1 MIERKL
7 LDIARMCDGELYNI
21 SHGDIDIKGV
31 STDSRTVEKGNLY
44 IPIVGEKFDG
54 HDFAFNAL
62 EKGAA
67 AILWEKKRFLPRND
81 IPVIIVEDSF
91 KAMTKLAKSYRLSL
105 KCKVVALTGSN
116 GKTTTKDIIT
126 GLLKQ
131 KYKVDCTKKNFNNEY
146 GLPKTIFE
154 LDEDC
159 EIAVLE
165 LGTEK
170 FGDISLL
177 TDICRPDYAIIT
189 NIGDSHLLKLKTKEN
204 IARAKLEILEG
215 LDENGI
221 FLYNYDD
228 PILRKVVKEF
238 KLPERTF
245 TYGMDK
251 DCDFVIEP
259 GIADASGTTFT
270 MDSHI
275 YTVPLLGQHQ
285 MYNGGIAIIISE
297 FFNLDYPTIAK
308 GLTDIELTGMRNE
321 LIHQKNFDILND
333 SYKSNPQSLEACLRT
348 IYSLKDYDKKIV
360 VIGDMLEL
368 GVDEVQI
375 HKDIADELDPQRLD
389 YVLTIGTLA
398 KNISDVAKQNF
409 PEDTCFH
416 FDSKK
421 ELVEKLKE
429 IITPNTL
436 VMVKASRAMKLE
448 EIVNSLIEFEGSL
461 NW

>member
-21 SHGDIDIKGV
+21 SHSDIVIKGV
-31 STDSRTVEKGNLY
+31 STDSRTVEEGNLY

-54 HDFAFNAL
+54 HDFAFDAL
-62 EKGAA
+62 DKGAS
-67 AILWEKKRFLPRND
+67 AIIWEKKRFLPRND

-91 KAMTKLAKSYRLSL
+91 KAMTTLARSYRLSL

-116 GKTTTKDIIT
+116 GKTTTRDIIT

-131 KYKVDCTKKNFNNEY
+131 KYKVQYTKKNFNNEY

-154 LDEDC
+154 LDEDL
-159 EIAVLE
+159 EVAVLE

-189 NIGDSHLLKLKTKEN
+189 NIGDSHLLQLKTREN

-228 PILRKVVKEF
+228 PILKKVVKEF

-245 TYGMDK
+245 TYGTDK

-270 MDSHI
+270 IDNHI
-275 YTVPLLGQHQ
+275 YTIPLLGQHQ
-285 MYNGGIAIIISE
+285 MYNGGIAIVIAE
-297 FFNLDYPTIAK
+297 FFKLDYPSIAK
-308 GLTDIELTGMRNE
+308 GLTDIDLTGMRNE

-333 SYKSNPQSLEACLRT
+333 SYKSNPQSLEACLKT
-348 IYSLKDYDKKIV
+348 VYSLKGYDKKIV

-368 GVDEVQI
+368 GEKEVEF
-375 HKDIADELDPQRLD
+375 HREIAEELDPQRLD
-389 YVLTIGTLA
+389 YVLTIGALA
-398 KNISDVAKQNF
+398 ENIYDAAKQNF
-409 PEDTCFH
+409 PEGTCFH
-416 FDSKK
+416 FESKE
-421 ELVEKLKE
+421 ELLEKLKE

-448 EIVNSLIEFEGSL
+448 DIVNGLVEFEGTL
-461 NW
+461 

>member
-21 SHGDIDIKGV
+21 SHGDIVIKGV
-31 STDSRTVEKGNLY
+31 STDSRTVEEGNLY

-54 HDFAFNAL
+54 HDFAFDAL
-62 EKGAA
+62 DKGAA
-67 AILWEKKRFLPRND
+67 AIIWEKKRFLPRND
-81 IPVIIVEDSF
+81 LPVIIVEDSF
-91 KAMTKLAKSYRLSL
+91 KAMTTLARSYRLSL

-116 GKTTTKDIIT
+116 GKTTTRDIIT

-131 KYKVDCTKKNFNNEY
+131 KYKVQYTKKNFNNEY

-154 LDEDC
+154 LDEDL
-159 EIAVLE
+159 EVAVLE

-189 NIGDSHLLKLKTKEN
+189 NIGDSHLLQLKTKEN

-228 PILRKVVKEF
+228 PVLKKVVKEF

-245 TYGMDK
+245 TYGTDK

-270 MDSHI
+270 IDNHI
-275 YTVPLLGQHQ
+275 YTIPLLGQHQ
-285 MYNGGIAIIISE
+285 MYNGGIAIVIAE
-297 FFNLDYPTIAK
+297 FFKLDYPSIAK

-348 IYSLKDYDKKIV
+348 VYSLKGYDKKIV
-360 VIGDMLEL
+360 VLGDMLEL
-368 GVDEVQI
+368 GDEEVQF
-375 HKDIADELDPQRLD
+375 HKDIAQELDPQQLD
-389 YVLTIGTLA
+389 YVLTIGNLA
-398 KNISDVAKQNF
+398 KNISDEAKENF
-409 PEDTCFH
+409 PESTCYH
-416 FDSKK
+416 FDSKE
-421 ELVEKLKE
+421 ELLDKLKE

-448 EIVNSLIEFEGSL
+448 DIVSGLVEFEETL
-461 NW
+461 

>member
-21 SHGDIDIKGV
+21 SHGDIVIKGV
-31 STDSRTVEKGNLY
+31 STDSRTVEEGNLY

-54 HDFAFNAL
+54 HDFAFDAL
-62 EKGAA
+62 DKGAA
-67 AILWEKKRFLPRND
+67 AIIWEKKRFLPRND
-81 IPVIIVEDSF
+81 LPVIIVEDSF
-91 KAMTKLAKSYRLSL
+91 KAMTTLARSYRLSL

-116 GKTTTKDIIT
+116 GKTTTRDIIT

-131 KYKVDCTKKNFNNEY
+131 KYKVQYTKKNFNNEY

-154 LDEDC
+154 LDQDLEV
-159 EIAVLE
+159 AVLE

-189 NIGDSHLLKLKTKEN
+189 NIGDSHLLQLKTKEN

-228 PILRKVVKEF
+228 PVLKKVVKEF

-245 TYGMDK
+245 TYGTDK

-270 MDSHI
+270 IDNHI
-275 YTVPLLGQHQ
+275 YTIPLLGQHQ
-285 MYNGGIAIIISE
+285 MYNGGIAIVIAE
-297 FFNLDYPTIAK
+297 FFKLDYPSIAK

-348 IYSLKDYDKKIV
+348 VYSLKDYDKKIV
-360 VIGDMLEL
+360 VLGDMLEL
-368 GVDEVQI
+368 GDEEVQF
-375 HKDIADELDPQRLD
+375 HKDIAQELDPQQLD
-389 YVLTIGTLA
+389 YVLTIGNLA
-398 KNISDVAKQNF
+398 KNISDEAKENF
-409 PEDTCFH
+409 PESTCFH
-416 FDSKK
+416 FDSKE
-421 ELVEKLKE
+421 ELLEKLKE

-448 EIVNSLIEFEGSL
+448 DIVSALVEFEETL
-461 NW
+461 

>member
-21 SHGDIDIKGV
+21 SHSDIVIKGV
-31 STDSRTVEKGNLY
+31 STDSRTVEEGNLY

-54 HDFAFNAL
+54 HDFAFDAL
-62 EKGAA
+62 EKGAS
-67 AILWEKKRFLPRND
+67 AIIWEKKRFLPRND

-91 KAMTKLAKSYRLSL
+91 KAMTTLARSYRLSL

-116 GKTTTKDIIT
+116 GKTTTRDIIT

-131 KYKVDCTKKNFNNEY
+131 KYKVQYTKKNFNNEY

-154 LDEDC
+154 FDEDL
-159 EIAVLE
+159 EVAVLE

-189 NIGDSHLLKLKTKEN
+189 NIGDSHLLQLKTKEN

-228 PILRKVVKEF
+228 PILKKVVKEF

-245 TYGMDK
+245 TYGTDK

-270 MDSHI
+270 IDNHI
-275 YTVPLLGQHQ
+275 YTIPLLGQHQ
-285 MYNGGIAIIISE
+285 MYNGGIAIVIAE
-297 FFNLDYPTIAK
+297 FFKLDYPSIAK
-308 GLTDIELTGMRNE
+308 GLTDIDLTGMRNE

-333 SYKSNPQSLEACLRT
+333 SYKSNPQSLEACLKT
-348 IYSLKDYDKKIV
+348 VYSLKGYDKKIV

-368 GVDEVQI
+368 GEKEVEF
-375 HKDIADELDPQRLD
+375 HREIAEELDPQRLN
-389 YVLTIGTLA
+389 YVLTIGTIA
-398 KNISDVAKQNF
+398 ENIYDAAKQNF
-409 PEDTCFH
+409 PEGTCFH
-416 FDSKK
+416 FESKE
-421 ELVEKLKE
+421 ELLEKLKE

-448 EIVNSLIEFEGSL
+448 DIVNGLVEFEGTL
-461 NW
+461 

>member
-21 SHGDIDIKGV
+21 SHSDIVIKGV
-31 STDSRTVEKGNLY
+31 STDSRTVEEGNLY

-54 HDFAFNAL
+54 HDFAFDAL
-62 EKGAA
+62 EKGAS
-67 AILWEKKRFLPRND
+67 AIIWEKKRFLPRND

-91 KAMTKLAKSYRLSL
+91 KAMTTLARSYRLSL

-116 GKTTTKDIIT
+116 GKTTTRDIIT

-131 KYKVDCTKKNFNNEY
+131 KYKVQYTKKNFNNEY

-154 LDEDC
+154 LDEDL
-159 EIAVLE
+159 EVAVLE

-189 NIGDSHLLKLKTKEN
+189 NIGDSHLLQLKTKEN

-228 PILRKVVKEF
+228 PILKKVVKEF

-245 TYGMDK
+245 TYGTDK

-270 MDSHI
+270 IDNHI
-275 YTVPLLGQHQ
+275 YTIPLLGQHQ
-285 MYNGGIAIIISE
+285 MYNGGIAIVIAE
-297 FFNLDYPTIAK
+297 FFKLDYPSIAK
-308 GLTDIELTGMRNE
+308 GLTDINLTGMRNE

-333 SYKSNPQSLEACLRT
+333 SYKSNPQSLEACLKT
-348 IYSLKDYDKKIV
+348 VYSLKGYDKKIV

-368 GVDEVQI
+368 GEKEVEF
-375 HKDIADELDPQRLD
+375 HREIAEELDPQRLD

-398 KNISDVAKQNF
+398 ENIYDAARQNF
-409 PEDTCFH
+409 PEGTCFH
-416 FDSKK
+416 FESKE
-421 ELVEKLKE
+421 ELLEKLKE

-448 EIVNSLIEFEGSL
+448 DIVNGLVEFEGTL
-461 NW
+461 

>member
-21 SHGDIDIKGV
+21 SHSDIVIKGV
-31 STDSRTVEKGNLY
+31 STDSRTVEEGNLY

-54 HDFAFNAL
+54 HDFAFDAL
-62 EKGAA
+62 DKGAS
-67 AILWEKKRFLPRND
+67 AIIWEKKRFLPRND

-91 KAMTKLAKSYRLSL
+91 KAMTTLARSYRLSL

-116 GKTTTKDIIT
+116 GKTTTRDIIT

-131 KYKVDCTKKNFNNEY
+131 KYKVQYTKKNFNNEY

-154 LDEDC
+154 LDEDL
-159 EIAVLE
+159 EVAVLE

-189 NIGDSHLLKLKTKEN
+189 NIGDSHLLQLKTREN

-228 PILRKVVKEF
+228 PILKKVVKEF

-245 TYGMDK
+245 TYGTDK

-270 MDSHI
+270 IDNHI
-275 YTVPLLGQHQ
+275 YTIPLLGQHQ
-285 MYNGGIAIIISE
+285 MYNGGIAIVIAE
-297 FFNLDYPTIAK
+297 FFKLDYPSIAK
-308 GLTDIELTGMRNE
+308 GLTDIDLTGMRNE

-333 SYKSNPQSLEACLRT
+333 SYKSNPQSLEACLKT
-348 IYSLKDYDKKIV
+348 VYSLKGYDKKIV

-368 GVDEVQI
+368 GEKEVEF
-375 HKDIADELDPQRLD
+375 HREIAEELDPQRLD

-398 KNISDVAKQNF
+398 ENIYDAAKQNF
-409 PEDTCFH
+409 PEGTCFH
-416 FDSKK
+416 FESKE
-421 ELVEKLKE
+421 ELLEKLKE

-448 EIVNSLIEFEGSL
+448 DIVNGLVEFEGKL
-461 NW
+461 

>member
-21 SHGDIDIKGV
+21 SHGDIVIKGV
-31 STDSRTVEKGNLY
+31 STDSRTVEEGNLY

-54 HDFAFNAL
+54 HDFAFDAL
-62 EKGAA
+62 AKGAA
-67 AILWEKKRFLPRND
+67 AIIWEKKRFLPRND
-81 IPVIIVEDSF
+81 LPVIIVEDSF
-91 KAMTKLAKSYRLSL
+91 KAMTTLARSYRLSL

-116 GKTTTKDIIT
+116 GKTTTRDIIT

-131 KYKVDCTKKNFNNEY
+131 KYKVQYTKKNFNNEY

-154 LDEDC
+154 LDQDLEV
-159 EIAVLE
+159 AVLE

-189 NIGDSHLLKLKTKEN
+189 NIGDSHLLQLKTKEN

-245 TYGMDK
+245 TYGTDK

-270 MDSHI
+270 IDNHI
-275 YTVPLLGQHQ
+275 YTIPLLGQHQ
-285 MYNGGIAIIISE
+285 MYNGGIAIVIAE
-297 FFNLDYPTIAK
+297 FFKLDYPSIAK

-348 IYSLKDYDKKIV
+348 VYSLKDYDKKIV
-360 VIGDMLEL
+360 VLGDMLEL
-368 GVDEVQI
+368 GDKEVEF
-375 HKDIADELDPQRLD
+375 HKEIAGELDPQQLD

-398 KNISDVAKQNF
+398 ENISNAAKENF
-409 PEDTCFH
+409 PEGTCFH
-416 FDSKK
+416 FDSKE
-421 ELVEKLKE
+421 ELLEKLKE
-429 IITPNTL
+429 IIAPNTL

-448 EIVNSLIEFEGSL
+448 DIVNGLIEFEETL
-461 NW
+461 

>member
-21 SHGDIDIKGV
+21 SHSDIVIKGV
-31 STDSRTVEKGNLY
+31 STDSRTVEEGNLY

-54 HDFAFNAL
+54 HDFAFDAL
-62 EKGAA
+62 DKGAS
-67 AILWEKKRFLPRND
+67 AIIWEKKRFLPRND

-91 KAMTKLAKSYRLSL
+91 KAMTTLARSYRLSL

-116 GKTTTKDIIT
+116 GKTTTRDIIT

-131 KYKVDCTKKNFNNEY
+131 KYKVQYTKKNFNNEY

-154 LDEDC
+154 LDEDL
-159 EIAVLE
+159 EVAVLE

-189 NIGDSHLLKLKTKEN
+189 NIGDSHLLQLKTREN

-228 PILRKVVKEF
+228 PILKKVVKEF

-245 TYGMDK
+245 TYGTDK

-270 MDSHI
+270 IDNHI
-275 YTVPLLGQHQ
+275 YTIPLLGQHQ
-285 MYNGGIAIIISE
+285 MYNGGIAIVIAE
-297 FFNLDYPTIAK
+297 FFKLDYPSIAK
-308 GLTDIELTGMRNE
+308 GLTDIDLTGMRNE

-333 SYKSNPQSLEACLRT
+333 SYKSNPQSLEACLKT
-348 IYSLKDYDKKIV
+348 VYSLKGYDKKIV

-368 GVDEVQI
+368 GEKEVEF
-375 HKDIADELDPQRLD
+375 HREIAEELDPQRLD

-398 KNISDVAKQNF
+398 ENIYDAAKQNF
-409 PEDTCFH
+409 PEGTCFH
-416 FDSKK
+416 FESKE
-421 ELVEKLKE
+421 ELLEKLKE

-448 EIVNSLIEFEGSL
+448 DIVNGLVEFEGTL
-461 NW
+461 

>member
-21 SHGDIDIKGV
+21 SHSDIVIKGV
-31 STDSRTVEKGNLY
+31 STDSRTVEEGNLY

-54 HDFAFNAL
+54 HDFAFDAL
-62 EKGAA
+62 EKGAS
-67 AILWEKKRFLPRND
+67 AIIWEKKRFLPRND

-91 KAMTKLAKSYRLSL
+91 KAMTTLARSYRLSL

-116 GKTTTKDIIT
+116 GKTTTRDIIT

-131 KYKVDCTKKNFNNEY
+131 KYKVQYTKKNFNNEY

-154 LDEDC
+154 LDEDL
-159 EIAVLE
+159 EVAVLE

-189 NIGDSHLLKLKTKEN
+189 NIGDSHLLQLKTREN

-228 PILRKVVKEF
+228 PILKKVVKEF

-245 TYGMDK
+245 TYGTDK

-270 MDSHI
+270 IDNHI
-275 YTVPLLGQHQ
+275 YTIPLLGQHQ
-285 MYNGGIAIIISE
+285 MYNGGIAIVIAE
-297 FFNLDYPTIAK
+297 FFKLDYPSIAK
-308 GLTDIELTGMRNE
+308 GLTDINLTGMRNE

-333 SYKSNPQSLEACLRT
+333 SYKSNPQSLEACLKT
-348 IYSLKDYDKKIV
+348 VYSLKGYDKKIV

-368 GVDEVQI
+368 GEKEVEF
-375 HKDIADELDPQRLD
+375 HREIAEELDPQRLD

-398 KNISDVAKQNF
+398 ENIYDAAKQNF
-409 PEDTCFH
+409 PEGTCFH
-416 FDSKK
+416 FESKE
-421 ELVEKLKE
+421 ELLGKLKE

-448 EIVNSLIEFEGSL
+448 DIVNDLVEFEGTL
-461 NW
+461 

>member
-21 SHGDIDIKGV
+21 SHSDIVIKGV
-31 STDSRTVEKGNLY
+31 STDSRTVEEGNLY

-54 HDFAFNAL
+54 HDFAFDAL
-62 EKGAA
+62 EKGAS
-67 AILWEKKRFLPRND
+67 AIIWEKKRFLPRND

-91 KAMTKLAKSYRLSL
+91 KAMTTLARSYRLSL

-116 GKTTTKDIIT
+116 GKTTTRDIIT

-131 KYKVDCTKKNFNNEY
+131 KYKVQYTKKNFNNEY

-154 LDEDC
+154 LDEDL
-159 EIAVLE
+159 EVAVLE

-189 NIGDSHLLKLKTKEN
+189 NIGDSHLLQLKTKEN

-228 PILRKVVKEF
+228 PILKKVVKEF

-245 TYGMDK
+245 TYGTDK

-270 MDSHI
+270 IDNHI
-275 YTVPLLGQHQ
+275 YTIPLLGQHQ
-285 MYNGGIAIIISE
+285 MYNGGIAIVIAE
-297 FFNLDYPTIAK
+297 FFKLDYPSIAK
-308 GLTDIELTGMRNE
+308 GLTDINLTGMRNE

-333 SYKSNPQSLEACLRT
+333 SYKSNPQSLEACLKT
-348 IYSLKDYDKKIV
+348 VYSLKGYDKKIV

-368 GVDEVQI
+368 GEKEVEF
-375 HKDIADELDPQRLD
+375 HREIAEELDPQRLD

-398 KNISDVAKQNF
+398 ENIYEAAKQNF
-409 PEDTCFH
+409 PEGTCFH
-416 FDSKK
+416 FESKK
-421 ELVEKLKE
+421 ELLEKLKE

-448 EIVNSLIEFEGSL
+448 DIVNGLIEFEGTL
-461 NW
+461 

>member
-21 SHGDIDIKGV
+21 SHGDIVIKGV
-31 STDSRTVEKGNLY
+31 STDSRTVEEGNLY

-54 HDFAFNAL
+54 HDFAFDAL
-62 EKGAA
+62 DKGAA
-67 AILWEKKRFLPRND
+67 AIIWEKKRFLPRND
-81 IPVIIVEDSF
+81 LPVIIVEDSF
-91 KAMTKLAKSYRLSL
+91 KAMKTLARSYRLSL

-116 GKTTTKDIIT
+116 GKTTTRDIIT

-131 KYKVDCTKKNFNNEY
+131 KYKVQYTKKNFNNEY

-154 LDEDC
+154 LDEDL
-159 EIAVLE
+159 EVAVLE

-189 NIGDSHLLKLKTKEN
+189 NIGDSHLLQLKTKEN

-228 PILRKVVKEF
+228 PVLKKVVKEF

-245 TYGMDK
+245 TYGTDK

-270 MDSHI
+270 IDNHI
-275 YTVPLLGQHQ
+275 YTIPLLGQHQ
-285 MYNGGIAIIISE
+285 MYNGGIAIVIAE
-297 FFNLDYPTIAK
+297 FFKLDYPSIAK

-348 IYSLKDYDKKIV
+348 VYSLKGYDKKIV
-360 VIGDMLEL
+360 VLGDMLEL
-368 GVDEVQI
+368 GDEEVQF
-375 HKDIADELDPQRLD
+375 HKDIAQELDPQQLD
-389 YVLTIGTLA
+389 YVLTIGNLA
-398 KNISDVAKQNF
+398 KNISDEAKENF
-409 PEDTCFH
+409 PESTCFH
-416 FDSKK
+416 FDSKE
-421 ELVEKLKE
+421 ELLEKLKE

-448 EIVNSLIEFEGSL
+448 DIVSGLVEFEGTL
-461 NW
+461 

>member
-21 SHGDIDIKGV
+21 SHGDIVIKGV
-31 STDSRTVEKGNLY
+31 STDSRTVEEGNLY

-54 HDFAFNAL
+54 HDFAFDAL
-62 EKGAA
+62 DKGAA
-67 AILWEKKRFLPRND
+67 AIIWEKKRFLPRND
-81 IPVIIVEDSF
+81 LPVIIVEDSF
-91 KAMTKLAKSYRLSL
+91 KAMTTLARSYRLSL

-116 GKTTTKDIIT
+116 GKTTTRDIIT

-131 KYKVDCTKKNFNNEY
+131 KYKVQYTKKNFNNEY

-154 LDEDC
+154 LDQDLEV
-159 EIAVLE
+159 AVLE

-189 NIGDSHLLKLKTKEN
+189 NIGDSHLLQLKTKEN

-228 PILRKVVKEF
+228 PVLKKVVKEF

-245 TYGMDK
+245 TYGTDK
-251 DCDFVIEP
+251 ECDFVIEP

-270 MDSHI
+270 IDNHI
-275 YTVPLLGQHQ
+275 YTIPLLGQHQ
-285 MYNGGIAIIISE
+285 MYNGGIAIVIAE
-297 FFNLDYPTIAK
+297 FFKLDYPSIAK

-348 IYSLKDYDKKIV
+348 VYSLKGYDKKIV
-360 VIGDMLEL
+360 VLGDMLEL
-368 GVDEVQI
+368 GDEEVQF
-375 HKDIADELDPQRLD
+375 HKDIAQELDPQQLD
-389 YVLTIGTLA
+389 YVLTIGNLA
-398 KNISDVAKQNF
+398 KNISDEAKENF
-409 PEDTCFH
+409 PESTCFH
-416 FDSKK
+416 FDSKE
-421 ELVEKLKE
+421 ELLDKLKE

-448 EIVNSLIEFEGSL
+448 DIVSGLVEFEGTL
-461 NW
+461 

>member
-21 SHGDIDIKGV
+21 SHGDIVIKGV
-31 STDSRTVEKGNLY
+31 STDSRTVQKGNLY

-54 HDFAFNAL
+54 HDFAFDAL
-62 EKGAA
+62 DKGAS
-67 AILWEKKRFLPRND
+67 AIIWEKKRFLPRND
-81 IPVIIVEDSF
+81 LPVIIVEDSF
-91 KAMTKLAKSYRLSL
+91 KAMTTLARSYRLSL

-116 GKTTTKDIIT
+116 GKTTTRDIIT

-131 KYKVDCTKKNFNNEY
+131 KYKVQYTKKNFNNEY

-154 LDEDC
+154 LDQDLEV
-159 EIAVLE
+159 AVLE

-189 NIGDSHLLKLKTKEN
+189 NIGDSHLLQLKTKEN

-245 TYGMDK
+245 TYGTDK

-270 MDSHI
+270 IDNHI
-275 YTVPLLGQHQ
+275 YTIPLLGQHQ
-285 MYNGGIAIIISE
+285 MYNGGIAIVIAE
-297 FFNLDYPTIAK
+297 FFKLDYPSIAK

-348 IYSLKDYDKKIV
+348 VYSLKDYDKKIV
-360 VIGDMLEL
+360 VLGDMLEL
-368 GVDEVQI
+368 GDKEVEF
-375 HKDIADELDPQRLD
+375 HKEIAGELDPQQLD

-398 KNISDVAKQNF
+398 ENISNAAKENF
-409 PEDTCFH
+409 PEGTCFH
-416 FDSKK
+416 FDSKE
-421 ELVEKLKE
+421 ELLEKLKE
-429 IITPNTL
+429 IIAPNTL

-448 EIVNSLIEFEGSL
+448 DIVNGLIEFEETL
-461 NW
+461 

>member
-21 SHGDIDIKGV
+21 SHGDIVIKGV
-31 STDSRTVEKGNLY
+31 STDSRTVQKGNLY

-54 HDFAFNAL
+54 HDFAFDAL
-62 EKGAA
+62 DKGAS
-67 AILWEKKRFLPRND
+67 AIIWEKKRFLPRND
-81 IPVIIVEDSF
+81 LPVIIVEDSF
-91 KAMTKLAKSYRLSL
+91 KAMTTLARSYRLSL

-116 GKTTTKDIIT
+116 GKTTTRDIIT

-131 KYKVDCTKKNFNNEY
+131 KYKVQYTKKNFNNEY

-154 LDEDC
+154 LDQDLEV
-159 EIAVLE
+159 AVLE

-189 NIGDSHLLKLKTKEN
+189 NIGDSHLLQLKTKEN

-228 PILRKVVKEF
+228 PILRRVVKEF

-245 TYGMDK
+245 TYGTDK

-270 MDSHI
+270 IDNHI
-275 YTVPLLGQHQ
+275 YTIPLLGQHQ
-285 MYNGGIAIIISE
+285 MYNGGIAIVIAE
-297 FFNLDYPTIAK
+297 FFKLDYPSIAK

-348 IYSLKDYDKKIV
+348 VYSLKDYDKKIV
-360 VIGDMLEL
+360 VLGDMLEL
-368 GVDEVQI
+368 GDKEVEF
-375 HKDIADELDPQRLD
+375 HKEIAGELDPQQLD

-398 KNISDVAKQNF
+398 ENISNAAKENF
-409 PEDTCFH
+409 PEGTCFH
-416 FDSKK
+416 FDSKE
-421 ELVEKLKE
+421 ELLEKLKE

-448 EIVNSLIEFEGSL
+448 EIVNGLIEFEETL
-461 NW
+461 

>member
-21 SHGDIDIKGV
+21 SHSDIVIKGV
-31 STDSRTVEKGNLY
+31 STDSRTVEEGNLY

-54 HDFAFNAL
+54 HDFAFDAL
-62 EKGAA
+62 EKGAS
-67 AILWEKKRFLPRND
+67 AIIWEKKRFLPRND

-91 KAMTKLAKSYRLSL
+91 KAMTTLARSYRLSL

-116 GKTTTKDIIT
+116 GKTTTRDIIT

-131 KYKVDCTKKNFNNEY
+131 KYKVQYTKKNFNNEY

-154 LDEDC
+154 LDEDL
-159 EIAVLE
+159 EVAVLE

-189 NIGDSHLLKLKTKEN
+189 NIGDSHLLQLKTKEN

-228 PILRKVVKEF
+228 PILKKVVKEF

-245 TYGMDK
+245 TYGTDK

-270 MDSHI
+270 IDNHI
-275 YTVPLLGQHQ
+275 YTIPLLGQHQ
-285 MYNGGIAIIISE
+285 MYNGGIAIVIAE
-297 FFNLDYPTIAK
+297 FFKLDYPSIAK
-308 GLTDIELTGMRNE
+308 GLTDINLTGMRNE

-333 SYKSNPQSLEACLRT
+333 SYKSNPQSLEACLKT
-348 IYSLKDYDKKIV
+348 VYSLKGYDKKIV

-368 GVDEVQI
+368 GEKEVEF
-375 HKDIADELDPQRLD
+375 HREIAEELDPQRLD

-398 KNISDVAKQNF
+398 ENIYDAAKQNF
-409 PEDTCFH
+409 PEGTCFH
-416 FDSKK
+416 FESKE
-421 ELVEKLKE
+421 ELLEKLKE

-448 EIVNSLIEFEGSL
+448 DIVNGLVEFEGTL
-461 NW
+461 

>member
-21 SHGDIDIKGV
+21 SHGDIVIKGV
-31 STDSRTVEKGNLY
+31 STDSRTVQKGNLY

-54 HDFAFNAL
+54 HDFAFDAL
-62 EKGAA
+62 DKGAA
-67 AILWEKKRFLPRND
+67 AIIWEKKRFLPRND
-81 IPVIIVEDSF
+81 LPVIIVEDSF
-91 KAMTKLAKSYRLSL
+91 KAMTTLARSYRLSL

-116 GKTTTKDIIT
+116 GKTTTRDIIT

-131 KYKVDCTKKNFNNEY
+131 KYKVQYTKKNFNNEY

-154 LDEDC
+154 LDQDLEV
-159 EIAVLE
+159 AVLE

-189 NIGDSHLLKLKTKEN
+189 NIGDSHLLQLKTKEN

-245 TYGMDK
+245 TYGTDK

-270 MDSHI
+270 IDNHI
-275 YTVPLLGQHQ
+275 YTIPLLGQHQ
-285 MYNGGIAIIISE
+285 MYNGGIAIVIAE
-297 FFNLDYPTIAK
+297 FFKLDYPSIAK

-348 IYSLKDYDKKIV
+348 VYSLKDYDKKIV
-360 VIGDMLEL
+360 VLGDMLEL
-368 GVDEVQI
+368 GDKEVEF
-375 HKDIADELDPQRLD
+375 HKEIAGELDPQQLD
-389 YVLTIGTLA
+389 YVLAIGPLA
-398 KNISDVAKQNF
+398 ENISNAAKENF
-409 PEDTCFH
+409 PEGTCFH
-416 FDSKK
+416 FDSKE
-421 ELVEKLKE
+421 ELLEKLKE
-429 IITPNTL
+429 IIAPNTL

-448 EIVNSLIEFEGSL
+448 DIVNGLIEFEETL
-461 NW
+461 

>member
-21 SHGDIDIKGV
+21 SHSDIVIKGV
-31 STDSRTVEKGNLY
+31 STDSRTVEEGNLY

-54 HDFAFNAL
+54 HDFAFDAL
-62 EKGAA
+62 EKGAS
-67 AILWEKKRFLPRND
+67 AIIWEKKRFLPRND

-91 KAMTKLAKSYRLSL
+91 KAMTTLARSYRLSL

-116 GKTTTKDIIT
+116 GKTTTRDIIT

-131 KYKVDCTKKNFNNEY
+131 KYKVQYTKKNFNNEY

-154 LDEDC
+154 LDEDL
-159 EIAVLE
+159 EVAVLE

-189 NIGDSHLLKLKTKEN
+189 NIGDSHLLQLKTKEN

-228 PILRKVVKEF
+228 PILKKVVKEF

-245 TYGMDK
+245 TYGTDK

-270 MDSHI
+270 IDNHI
-275 YTVPLLGQHQ
+275 YTIPLLGQHQ
-285 MYNGGIAIIISE
+285 MYNGGIAIVIAE
-297 FFNLDYPTIAK
+297 FFKLDYPSIAK
-308 GLTDIELTGMRNE
+308 GLTDIDLTGMRNE

-333 SYKSNPQSLEACLRT
+333 SYKSNPQSLEACLKT
-348 IYSLKDYDKKIV
+348 VYSLKGYDKKIV

-368 GVDEVQI
+368 GEKEVEF
-375 HKDIADELDPQRLD
+375 HREIAEELDPQRLD

-398 KNISDVAKQNF
+398 ENIYDAAKQNF
-409 PEDTCFH
+409 PEGTCFH
-416 FDSKK
+416 FESKE
-421 ELVEKLKE
+421 ELLEKLKE

-448 EIVNSLIEFEGSL
+448 DIVNGLVEFEGTL
-461 NW
+461 

>member
-21 SHGDIDIKGV
+21 SHGDIVIKGV
-31 STDSRTVEKGNLY
+31 STDSRTVQKGNLY

-54 HDFAFNAL
+54 HDFAFDAL
-62 EKGAA
+62 DKGAA
-67 AILWEKKRFLPRND
+67 AIIWEKKRFLPRND
-81 IPVIIVEDSF
+81 LPVIIVEDSF
-91 KAMTKLAKSYRLSL
+91 KAMTTLARSYRLSL

-116 GKTTTKDIIT
+116 GKTTTRDIIT

-131 KYKVDCTKKNFNNEY
+131 KYKVQYTKKNFNNEY

-154 LDEDC
+154 LDQDLEV
-159 EIAVLE
+159 AVLE

-189 NIGDSHLLKLKTKEN
+189 NIGDSHLLQLKTKEN

-228 PILRKVVKEF
+228 PVLKRVVKEF

-245 TYGMDK
+245 TYGTDK

-270 MDSHI
+270 IDNHI
-275 YTVPLLGQHQ
+275 YTIPLLGQHQ
-285 MYNGGIAIIISE
+285 MYNGGIAIVIAE
-297 FFNLDYPTIAK
+297 FFKLDYPSIAK

-321 LIHQKNFDILND
+321 LVHQNHFDILND

-348 IYSLKDYDKKIV
+348 VYSLKDYDKKIV
-360 VIGDMLEL
+360 VLGDMLEL
-368 GVDEVQI
+368 GDQEVQF
-375 HKDIADELDPQRLD
+375 HKDIAGELDPQQLD

-398 KNISDVAKQNF
+398 KNISDTAKENF
-409 PEDTCFH
+409 PEGTCFH
-416 FDSKK
+416 FESKK
-421 ELVEKLKE
+421 ELLEKLKD

-448 EIVNSLIEFEGSL
+448 EIVNGLIEFEETL
-461 NW
+461 

>member
-21 SHGDIDIKGV
+21 SHGDIVIKGV
-31 STDSRTVEKGNLY
+31 STDSRTVQKGNLY

-54 HDFAFNAL
+54 HDFAFDAL
-62 EKGAA
+62 DKGAA
-67 AILWEKKRFLPRND
+67 AIIWEKKRFLPRND
-81 IPVIIVEDSF
+81 LPVIIVEDSF
-91 KAMTKLAKSYRLSL
+91 KAMTTLARSYRLSL

-116 GKTTTKDIIT
+116 GKTTTRDIIT

-131 KYKVDCTKKNFNNEY
+131 KYKVQYTKKNFNNEY

-154 LDEDC
+154 LDQDLEV
-159 EIAVLE
+159 AVLE

-189 NIGDSHLLKLKTKEN
+189 NIGDSHLLQLKTKEN

-245 TYGMDK
+245 TYGTDK

-270 MDSHI
+270 IDNHI
-275 YTVPLLGQHQ
+275 YTIPLLGQHQ
-285 MYNGGIAIIISE
+285 MYNGGIAIVIAE
-297 FFNLDYPTIAK
+297 FFKLDYPSIAK

-348 IYSLKDYDKKIV
+348 VYSLKDYDKKIV
-360 VIGDMLEL
+360 VLGDMLEL
-368 GVDEVQI
+368 GDKEVEF
-375 HKDIADELDPQRLD
+375 HKEIAGELDPQQLD

-398 KNISDVAKQNF
+398 ENISNAAKENF
-409 PEDTCFH
+409 PEGTCFH
-416 FDSKK
+416 FDSKE
-421 ELVEKLKE
+421 ELLEKLKE
-429 IITPNTL
+429 IIAPNTL

-448 EIVNSLIEFEGSL
+448 DIVNGLIEFEETL
-461 NW
+461 

>member
-21 SHGDIDIKGV
+21 SHSDIVIKGV
-31 STDSRTVEKGNLY
+31 STDSRTVEEGNLY

-54 HDFAFNAL
+54 HDFAFDAL
-62 EKGAA
+62 EKGAS
-67 AILWEKKRFLPRND
+67 AIIWEKKRFLPRND

-91 KAMTKLAKSYRLSL
+91 KAMTTLARSYRLSL

-116 GKTTTKDIIT
+116 GKTTTRDIIT

-131 KYKVDCTKKNFNNEY
+131 KYKVQYTKKNFNNEY

-154 LDEDC
+154 LDEDL
-159 EIAVLE
+159 EVAVLE

-189 NIGDSHLLKLKTKEN
+189 NIGDSHLLQLKTREN

-228 PILRKVVKEF
+228 PILKKVVKEF

-245 TYGMDK
+245 TYGTDK

-270 MDSHI
+270 IDNHI
-275 YTVPLLGQHQ
+275 YTIPLLGQHQ
-285 MYNGGIAIIISE
+285 MYNGGIAIVIAE
-297 FFNLDYPTIAK
+297 FFKLDYPSIAK
-308 GLTDIELTGMRNE
+308 GLTDIDLTGMRNE

-333 SYKSNPQSLEACLRT
+333 SYKSNPQSLEACLKT
-348 IYSLKDYDKKIV
+348 VYSLKGYDKKIV

-368 GVDEVQI
+368 GEKEVEF
-375 HKDIADELDPQRLD
+375 HREIAEELDPQRLD

-398 KNISDVAKQNF
+398 ENIYDAAKQNF
-409 PEDTCFH
+409 PEGTCFH
-416 FDSKK
+416 FESKE
-421 ELVEKLKE
+421 ELLEKLKE

-448 EIVNSLIEFEGSL
+448 DIVNGLVEFEGTL
-461 NW
+461 

>member
-7 LDIARMCDGELYNI
+7 LDIARMCYGELYNI
-21 SHGDIDIKGV
+21 SHGDIVIKGV
-31 STDSRTVEKGNLY
+31 STDSRTVEEGNLY

-54 HDFAFNAL
+54 HDFAFDAL
-62 EKGAA
+62 DKGAA
-67 AILWEKKRFLPRND
+67 AIIWEKKRFLPRND
-81 IPVIIVEDSF
+81 LPVIIVEDSF
-91 KAMTKLAKSYRLSL
+91 KAMTTLARSYRLSL

-116 GKTTTKDIIT
+116 GKTTTRDIIT

-131 KYKVDCTKKNFNNEY
+131 KYKVQYTKKNFNNEY

-154 LDEDC
+154 LDEDL
-159 EIAVLE
+159 EVAVLE

-189 NIGDSHLLKLKTKEN
+189 NIGDSHLLQLKTKEN

-228 PILRKVVKEF
+228 PVLKKVVKEF

-245 TYGMDK
+245 TYGTDK

-270 MDSHI
+270 IDNHI
-275 YTVPLLGQHQ
+275 YTIPLLGQHQ
-285 MYNGGIAIIISE
+285 MYNGGIAIVIAE
-297 FFNLDYPTIAK
+297 FFKLDYPSIAK

-348 IYSLKDYDKKIV
+348 VYSLKGYDKKIV
-360 VIGDMLEL
+360 VLGDMLEL
-368 GVDEVQI
+368 GDEEVQF
-375 HKDIADELDPQRLD
+375 HKDIAQELDPQQLD
-389 YVLTIGTLA
+389 YVLTIGNLA
-398 KNISDVAKQNF
+398 KNISDEAKENF
-409 PEDTCFH
+409 PESTCFH
-416 FDSKK
+416 FDSKE
-421 ELVEKLKE
+421 ELLEKLKE

-448 EIVNSLIEFEGSL
+448 DIVSGLVEFEGTL
-461 NW
+461 

>member
-21 SHGDIDIKGV
+21 SHSDIVIKGV
-31 STDSRTVEKGNLY
+31 STDSRTVEEGNLY

-54 HDFAFNAL
+54 HDFAFDAL
-62 EKGAA
+62 EKGAS
-67 AILWEKKRFLPRND
+67 AIIWEKKRFLPRND

-91 KAMTKLAKSYRLSL
+91 KAMTTLARSYRLSL

-116 GKTTTKDIIT
+116 AKTTTRDIIT

-131 KYKVDCTKKNFNNEY
+131 KYKVQYTKKNFNNEY

-154 LDEDC
+154 LDEDL
-159 EIAVLE
+159 EVAVLE

-177 TDICRPDYAIIT
+177 TDVCRPDYAIIT
-189 NIGDSHLLKLKTKEN
+189 NIGDSHLLQLKTKEN

-228 PILRKVVKEF
+228 PILKKVVKEF

-245 TYGMDK
+245 TYGTDK

-270 MDSHI
+270 IDNHI
-275 YTVPLLGQHQ
+275 YTIPLLGQHQ
-285 MYNGGIAIIISE
+285 MYNGGIAIVIAE
-297 FFNLDYPTIAK
+297 FFKLDYPSIAK
-308 GLTDIELTGMRNE
+308 GLTDIDLTGMRNE

-333 SYKSNPQSLEACLRT
+333 SYKSNPQSLEACLKT
-348 IYSLKDYDKKIV
+348 VYSLKGYDKKIV

-368 GVDEVQI
+368 GEKEVEF
-375 HKDIADELDPQRLD
+375 HREIAEELDPQRLD

-398 KNISDVAKQNF
+398 ENIYDAAKQNF
-409 PEDTCFH
+409 PEGTCFH
-416 FDSKK
+416 FESKE
-421 ELVEKLKE
+421 ELLEKLKE

-448 EIVNSLIEFEGSL
+448 DIVNGLVEFEGTL
-461 NW
+461 